1 MMEYNEAVV
10 RMSMAI
16 VSTMGHDCIIN
27 LSKNKKR
34 IAKLAIDMID
44 AVEAELCA
52 EYEKEVDSPPESGV

>member
-10 RMSMAI
+10 RMSMVI
-16 VSTMGHDCIIN
+16 VSTVGSDCIIN

-34 IAKLAIDMID
+34 IAKLAIEMVD

-52 EYEKEVDSPPESGV
+52 KYEKEVDSPSESGV

>member
-1 MMEYNEAVV
+1 MMDYNEAVV

-16 VSTMGHDCIIN
+16 TSTMGHDCIIN

-34 IAKLAIDMID
+34 IAKLAIEMID

-52 EYEKEVDSPPESGV
+52 KYEKEVDSPPKSGV